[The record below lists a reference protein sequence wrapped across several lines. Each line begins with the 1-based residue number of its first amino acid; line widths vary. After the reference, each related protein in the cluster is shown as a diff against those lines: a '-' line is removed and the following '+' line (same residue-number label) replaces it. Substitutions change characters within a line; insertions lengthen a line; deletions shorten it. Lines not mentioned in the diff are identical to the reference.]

1 MANSV
6 VNQLREHG
14 INPTPQR
21 RVIAELLL
29 AREQHLTADQVL
41 GRLRE
46 RGHGVS
52 KATVYNTLG
61 LFARKGLVRELTID
75 SRRVVYDSN
84 PRPHHHF
91 YDMDTGEL
99 TDIPESSVEL
109 SKLPRLPKGTRM
121 DGVDVVVRVRR
132 GRPRA

>member
-1 MANSV
+1 MTHSV
-6 VNQLREHG
+6 VDQLREHG
-14 INPTPQR
+14 IAATSQR
-21 RVIAELLL
+21 RVIAEVLL
-29 AREQHLTADQVL
+29 AYEQHLTADQVL
-41 GRLRE
+41 RALRE
-46 RGHGVS
+46 KGHSVS
-52 KATVYNTLG
+52 RATVYNTLS

-75 SRRVVYDSN
+75 PRRVVYDSN

-91 YDMDTGEL
+91 YDVDTGEL

-109 SKLPRLPKGTRM
+109 ARLPRLPKGTRM

>member
-1 MANSV
+1 MTQSV
-6 VNQLREHG
+6 VDQLRQHG
-14 INPTPQR
+14 INPTMQR

-29 AREQHLTADQVL
+29 ARKQHLTADQVL
-41 GRLRE
+41 SRLRE

-75 SRRVVYDSN
+75 PRRVVYDSN

-91 YDMDTGEL
+91 YDLDTGEL
-99 TDIPESSVEL
+99 TDIPESSVEV
-109 SKLPRLPKGTRM
+109 SRLPRPPKGTHM
-121 DGVDVVVRVRR
+121 DGVDVLVRVRR
-132 GRPRA
+132 GASRA

>member
-1 MANSV
+1 MAHSV

-99 TDIPESSVEL
+99 TDIPKSSVEL

-132 GRPRA
+132 GRHRA

>member
-1 MANSV
+1 MTDPV
-6 VNQLREHG
+6 VDQLREHG
-14 INPTPQR
+14 IKPTSQR
-21 RVIAELLL
+21 RVVAEVVL

-41 GRLRE
+41 RRLRDQ
-46 RGHGVS
+46 GHPVS
-52 KATVYNTLG
+52 RATVYNTLS

-75 SRRVVYDSN
+75 PRRVVYDSN

-91 YDMDTGEL
+91 YDVDTGEL

-109 SKLPRLPKGTRM
+109 SRLPSLPKGARM